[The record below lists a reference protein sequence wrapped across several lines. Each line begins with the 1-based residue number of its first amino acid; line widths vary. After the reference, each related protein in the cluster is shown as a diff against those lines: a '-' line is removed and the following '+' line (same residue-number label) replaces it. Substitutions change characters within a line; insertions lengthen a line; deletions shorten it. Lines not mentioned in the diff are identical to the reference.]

1 MGRLSK
7 PTFGRG
13 RNRGIRVM
21 LISKRK
27 YYRNF
32 YLFVIVAGLLIFI
45 SGSVAN
51 KYLFHIDMIDKICRY
66 AILLEIAI
74 VGIVI
79 VITLLKHKGI
89 KSYISDMQLLNSI
102 ETNLMSVGAYIKN
115 ENKVFVEL
123 PKIKIKKGTI
133 KISLKNLKI
142 RTIIERYLDS
152 FSTALPERYI
162 VEDYY
167 ITQNNA
173 EVIII
178 YEDLKTYKPEE
189 YSLVE
194 YKQKI
199 ESMNMLDLYFDRK
212 HIVNVNDYPHF
223 LISGSTGSG
232 KSYFANEL
240 VIQAIIKG
248 WQVII
253 CDLKRSY
260 GLYRDFID
268 YSVEIDDIVAKLKS
282 VEAEMLQR
290 MEKLQSELDKN
301 PKTLAVDIGY
311 KPMLVVIEEYISL
324 QASLDKKQK
333 EELERVVKNIS
344 VLARQSNIHLMIVL
358 QSAGTENIN
367 STTRSNLT
375 KILLGNAQSNI
386 LNATFGA
393 GVDIPNVNSKLKKGE
408 GLIGLDRITILR
420 VPKIIDM
427 ENFKEVVDCH
437 AEGSGQETS

>member
-1 MGRLSK
+1 M
-7 PTFGRG
+7 
-13 RNRGIRVM
+13 
-21 LISKRK
+21 
-27 YYRNF
+27 
-32 YLFVIVAGLLIFI
+32 
-45 SGSVAN
+45 
-51 KYLFHIDMIDKICRY
+51 
-66 AILLEIAI
+66 
-74 VGIVI
+74 
-79 VITLLKHKGI
+79 
-89 KSYISDMQLLNSI
+89 
-102 ETNLMSVGAYIKN
+102 
-115 ENKVFVEL
+115 
-123 PKIKIKKGTI
+123 
-133 KISLKNLKI
+133 
-142 RTIIERYLDS
+142 
-152 FSTALPERYI
+152 
-162 VEDYY
+162 
-167 ITQNNA
+167 
-173 EVIII
+173 
-178 YEDLKTYKPEE
+178 
-189 YSLVE
+189 
-194 YKQKI
+194 
-199 ESMNMLDLYFDRK
+199 
-212 HIVNVNDYPHF
+212 NDYPHF

-248 WQVII
+248 WQVVI

-282 VEAEMLQR
+282 VETEMLQR
-290 MEKLQSELDKN
+290 MEKLQPELDKN

-333 EELERVVKNIS
+333 EELERIVKNIS

-437 AEGSGQETS
+437 AEGRWQETS

>member
-1 MGRLSK
+1 
-7 PTFGRG
+7 
-13 RNRGIRVM
+13 M

-32 YLFVIVAGLLIFI
+32 YIAMMVVSLLLFI
-45 SGSVAN
+45 SGLIAN
-51 KYLFHIDMIDKICRY
+51 NYLFHINVIGKICKY
-66 AILLEIAI
+66 ALIGEAVIIAMVIAVILLKY
-74 VGIVI
+74 G
-79 VITLLKHKGI
+79 GI
-89 KSYISDMQLLNSI
+89 KKYTVHALLLESV
-102 ETNLMSVGAYIKN
+102 ERNLMSVGAYIKK
-115 ENKVFVEL
+115 ENKIYVEL
-123 PKIKIKKGTI
+123 PKIKMKDGII
-133 KISLKNLKI
+133 KIGLSNLKI
-142 RTIIERYLDS
+142 RTIIERYLDT
-152 FSTALPERYI
+152 FSTALPDRYI

-167 ITQNNA
+167 ISQNNA

-178 YEDLKTYKPEE
+178 YEDIKTYKPEE
-189 YSLVE
+189 YSLAE

-199 ESMNMLDLYFDRK
+199 ESMNLLDLYFDRK
-212 HIVNVNDYPHF
+212 HILNVNDYPHF

-248 WQVII
+248 WQVVI

-260 GLYRDFID
+260 GLYKGFTD
-268 YSVEIDDIVAKLKS
+268 YSYEIDDILVKLKS
-282 VEAEMLQR
+282 VETEMNLR
-290 MEKLQSELDKN
+290 MKKLQPELDKN

-344 VLARQSNIHLMIVL
+344 VLARQSNIHMMIVL

-375 KILLGNAQSNI
+375 KVLLGNAQSNI
-386 LNATFGA
+386 LSATFGT
-393 GVDIPNVNSKLKKGE
+393 GVDLPCVNTKLSKGQ
-408 GLIGLDRITILR
+408 GLIALDRITILR
-420 VPKIIDM
+420 VPMITDM
-427 ENFKEVVDCH
+427 ENFKEVVDCG
-437 AEGSGQETS
+437 AVG

>member
-1 MGRLSK
+1 
-7 PTFGRG
+7 
-13 RNRGIRVM
+13 M

-32 YLFVIVAGLLIFI
+32 YLMIMVAGLLIFI

-51 KYLFHIDMIDKICRY
+51 QYLLHINMIDKICRY
-66 AILLEIAI
+66 AIIMEAVI
-74 VGIVI
+74 VGIVM
-79 VITLLKHKGI
+79 VVTLLKYKGI
-89 KSYISDMQLLNSI
+89 KNMISNRQLIHSI
-102 ETNLMSVGAYIKN
+102 ETNLMAVGAYIKR
-115 ENKVFVEL
+115 ENKIYVEL
-123 PKIKIKKGTI
+123 PKIRIKNGIIT
-133 KISLKNLKI
+133 ISLNNLKI

-173 EVIII
+173 EVVII
-178 YEDLKTYKPEE
+178 YEDMKLYKPEE
-189 YSLVE
+189 YSLAE

-199 ESMNMLDLYFDRK
+199 ESMPMLDLYFDRK
-212 HIVNVNDYPHF
+212 HILNVNDYPHY

-248 WQVII
+248 WQVVI

-268 YSVEIDDIVAKLKS
+268 YCYEVDDIVAKLKS
-282 VEAEMLQR
+282 VETEMLHR
-290 MEKLQSELDKN
+290 MEKLQPALDKN

-333 EELERVVKNIS
+333 DELERIVKNIS

-367 STTRSNLT
+367 STTRNNLT

-393 GVDIPNVNSKLKKGE
+393 GVDIPNVNSKLNKGE
-408 GLIGLDRITILR
+408 GMIGLDRITMLR
-420 VPKIIDM
+420 VPKITDM
-427 ENFKEVVDCH
+427 ENFKDVVSCD
-437 AEGSGQETS
+437 AAGSEQETYKK